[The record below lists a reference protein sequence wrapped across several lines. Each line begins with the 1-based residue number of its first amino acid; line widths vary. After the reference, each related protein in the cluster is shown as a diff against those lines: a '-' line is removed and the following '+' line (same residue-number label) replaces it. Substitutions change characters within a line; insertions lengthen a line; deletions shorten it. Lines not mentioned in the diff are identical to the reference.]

1 MSSCL
6 LGMLNIDVRRRKL
19 MRNWFYFGL
28 LGMLN
33 IDVRRPAIQCIATKL
48 CLLGMLNIDV
58 RRLVVA
64 VVGYVMVFVRLI
76 LSA

>member
-1 MSSCL
+1 MLNIDVRRLYHVINGVGCRL
-6 LGMLNIDVRRRKL
+6 LGMLNID
-19 MRNWFYFGL
+19 
-28 LGMLN
+28 
-33 IDVRRPAIQCIATKL
+33 A
-48 CLLGMLNIDV
+48 

>member
-1 MSSCL
+1 
-6 LGMLNIDVRRRKL
+6 MLNIDVRRL
-19 MRNWFYFGL
+19 FVNGE
-28 LGMLN
+28 N
-33 IDVRRPAIQCIATKL
+33 TPC

>member
-1 MSSCL
+1 
-6 LGMLNIDVRRRKL
+6 
-19 MRNWFYFGL
+19 
-28 LGMLN
+28 MLN
-33 IDVRRPAIQCIATKL
+33 IDVRRPSISKGYRINS
-48 CLLGMLNIDV
+48 LLGMLNIDA

>member
-1 MSSCL
+1 MLNIDVRRQKGVLYEQFICL
-6 LGMLNIDVRRRKL
+6 LGMLNID
-19 MRNWFYFGL
+19 
-28 LGMLN
+28 
-33 IDVRRPAIQCIATKL
+33 A
-48 CLLGMLNIDV
+48 